1 MKLLA
6 FAKVKQVIGQSQ
18 MNIELDQ
25 INNSQE
31 KVTVSRFVDYLD
43 ENYEELQQIPYKIAV
58 NEQFVDSE
66 TVLNDHDVVALIP
79 PVSGG

>member
-1 MKLLA
+1 MKLLT
-6 FAKVKQVIGQSQ
+6 FAKVKQAIGQSQ
-18 MNIELDQ
+18 MNIELSQ
-25 INNSQE
+25 IKKGQE
-31 KVTVSRFVDYLD
+31 QVTVSRFVEYLNT
-43 ENYEELQQIPYKIAV
+43 NYEELQQIPYKIAV